1 MPSPSGLDAV
11 DRQWGG
17 LAPGRAYLLVGR
29 AGAGRSA
36 LALRTAKATVDAGDS
51 CLVFS
56 PRAPQELVGVGQ
68 QVGLDVPAAH
78 RAGTLRVLRIP
89 SAADLAAKGMAGL
102 VKSYRDLVA
111 LVAKDRPARVVI
123 EDFTPL
129 VQFETFEAFHEAF
142 SDLVGAFRQ
151 HEVTLVLGLGDPAN
165 EASRRLLDVV
175 EGLVDGTVRLST
187 DGSIS
192 LSLPAQFP
200 SSDGASVEATAP
212 SEPPAEPTA
221 PLAPEPEPAPEAPAP
236 TDGFTTTFSNAGP
249 PEAPQHSAPAT
260 EAEPTPAP
268 EASPIPDPAPSPTPA
283 ATGASTLD
291 PPTTEVVPPDAPHPS
306 LLAPPAD
313 PFGLDP
319 ADELLQQG
327 YLADSR
333 GGGDVAPGPAPGA
346 PPPMPS
352 FAPIGASAPA
362 ADPGADFRIALDAAF
377 ASRSA
382 GIPFVVVALR
392 VDPAAPE
399 AAYFHA
405 VEAGLRSALRP
416 TDRLLVDAPRKRAA
430 IVLPSSGAEAAQ
442 ALFGGLQASL
452 RQHLGTDAERV
463 LQSVAAVTV
472 PDGQP
477 FETSAELLS
486 YAFES

>member
-36 LALRTAKATVDAGDS
+36 LALRTAKATVDAEEA

-56 PRAPQELVGVGQ
+56 PRPPQELVGVGQ
-68 QVGLDVPAAH
+68 QVGLDIPAAH
-78 RAGTLRVLRIP
+78 RAGALRVLRIP
-89 SAADLAAKGMAGL
+89 SAADLAAKGAAGL
-102 VKSYRDLVA
+102 VKTYRDLVA

-151 HEVTLVLGLGDPAN
+151 HETTLVLGLGDPAN
-165 EASRRLLDVV
+165 EASRRLLEVV
-175 EGLVDGTVRLST
+175 EGLVDGTVRLGA
-187 DGSIS
+187 DGTVS
-192 LSLPAQFP
+192 LAVPPQFP
-200 SSDGASVEATAP
+200 SSDGASVEAAAP
-212 SEPPAEPTA
+212 ADPEAAPPIAA
-221 PLAPEPEPAPEAPAP
+221 PLAPEAASAPSPPPPAEPAPDGFSTTFSNTGPSPDGAPAQHPASVPEAPAAA
-236 TDGFTTTFSNAGP
+236 GATTSNP
-249 PEAPQHSAPAT
+249 PAT
-260 EAEPTPAP
+260 
-268 EASPIPDPAPSPTPA
+268 D
-283 ATGASTLD
+283 
-291 PPTTEVVPPDAPHPS
+291 VVPPDAPHPS

-319 ADELLQQG
+319 ADELVQQG

-333 GGGDVAPGPAPGA
+333 AGGGVPPGPAPGA
-346 PPPMPS
+346 PPPKPS

-362 ADPGADFRIALDAAF
+362 SDPGADFRVALDAAF

-399 AAYFHA
+399 AAAFHA

-430 IVLPSSGAEAAQ
+430 VVLPSSGPEAAQ
-442 ALFGGLQASL
+442 ALFGGLQTSL
-452 RQHLGTDAERV
+452 RQHLGADAERV

-477 FETSAELLS
+477 FETSAELLA